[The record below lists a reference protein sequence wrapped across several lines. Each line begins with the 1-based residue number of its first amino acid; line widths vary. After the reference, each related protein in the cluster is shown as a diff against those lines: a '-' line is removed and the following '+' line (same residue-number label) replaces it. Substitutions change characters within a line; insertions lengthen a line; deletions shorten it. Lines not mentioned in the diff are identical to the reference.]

1 MLHKCRSHGR
11 TVLVFAGVLD
21 HVGPSEVSSISQI
34 MKETLMVA
42 NDLVKMIIACGRP
55 DGHDEVLQ
63 AMTEAMTVH
72 FTG

>member
-1 MLHKCRSHGR
+1 M
-11 TVLVFAGVLD
+11 LVFTGVLD
-21 HVGPSEVSSISQI
+21 HVGPAEVSSISEI

-42 NDLVKMIIACGRP
+42 NGFVKVIIACGRP
-55 DGHDEVLQ
+55 DGDDEVLQ